1 MVNANQPD
9 MKRFMVIGGTG
20 VIGHFVTRRLVDEGY
35 SPVVI
40 TVSGNTGLIKD
51 ILDKVTVVKANIV
64 DAEMLNAVFAEHL
77 PTHLVHM
84 GANIGVE
91 QRPSYSAQ
99 VYVEGMA
106 NVLEAARI
114 SEVQRMV
121 FTSTKGVY
129 GPVYGEFSHPTYRP
143 LHENMMPQPATMRGS
158 YKLASEHMGRIYRKR
173 HGIEFTAVRFSS
185 TIGPAKTQRHDE
197 TSVHSKMI
205 ENAML
210 GLPAVI
216 AKGGDAL
223 TDIIYND
230 DAARGIMAVLHAEG
244 PTDVLYNI
252 GSGYGITLAEF
263 GEGVQTVYPNAE
275 FEIGPGTQ
283 YLNPET
289 SGHCIL
295 NGTRA
300 REDLGFEVSYTP
312 ATMVAAYVEMMER
325 MGIDPIAT

>member
-1 MVNANQPD
+1 
-9 MKRFMVIGGTG
+9 MVIGGTG
-20 VIGHFVTRRLVDEGY
+20 VIGHFVTRRLVDDGY
-35 SPVVI
+35 TPVVV
-40 TVSGNTGLIKD
+40 TVSGNTDLISD
-51 ILDKVTVVKANIV
+51 IVDKVVVVQANIV
-64 DAEMLNAVFAEHL
+64 DAEGLKSVFAEHS

-91 QRPSYSAQ
+91 QRPSFSAQ

-114 SEVQRMV
+114 NQVERMV

-129 GPVYGEFSHPTYRP
+129 GPVQGEFSHPIYQP
-143 LHENMMPQPATMRGS
+143 LTEDMMPMPATMRGC
-158 YKLASEHMGRIYRKR
+158 YKLASEYMGRIYKKR
-173 HGIEFTAVRFSS
+173 HGLEFTALRFSS

-216 AKGGDAL
+216 SKGGDAM
-223 TDIIYND
+223 TDIIYNG
-230 DAARGIMAVLHAEG
+230 DAAHGIVSALHAEG
-244 PTDVLYNI
+244 AIDVLYNI

-263 GEGVQTVYPNAE
+263 GEGVRKSYPDAQ

-283 YLNPET
+283 YLNPDT

-295 NGTRA
+295 DGTKA
-300 REDLGFEVSYTP
+300 REDFGFKASYTP
-312 ATMVAAYVEMMER
+312 ATMVMAYVEMMER
-325 MGIDPIAT
+325 MGINPIAS

>member
-1 MVNANQPD
+1 MAGP
-9 MKRFMVIGGTG
+9 KRHMVIGGTG

-35 SPVVI
+35 TPVVI
-40 TVSGNTGLIKD
+40 TVSGNTDLIAD
-51 ILDKVTVVKANIV
+51 ILDKVTVVQANVV
-64 DAEMLNAVFAEHL
+64 DAERLNAVFAEHS

-91 QRPSYSAQ
+91 TRPSFSAQ

-114 SEVQRMV
+114 NDVKRMV

-129 GPVYGEFSHPTYRP
+129 GPVQGEFSHPTYKP
-143 LHENMMPQPATMRGS
+143 LHEDMMPQPATMRGC
-158 YKLASEHMGRIYRKR
+158 YKLASEYMGRIYRKR

-185 TIGPAKTQRHDE
+185 TIGPAKTQRHDD

-210 GLPAVI
+210 GLPVVI
-216 AKGGDAL
+216 AKGGDAV
-223 TDIIYND
+223 TDVIYND
-230 DAARGIMAVLHAEG
+230 DAARGIMAALHAEG

-263 GEGVQTVYPNAE
+263 GEGVREVYPNAE

-283 YLNPET
+283 YLNPDT

-295 NGTRA
+295 DGTRA

-312 ATMVAAYVEMMER
+312 ATMVTAYVEMMAR
-325 MGIDPIAT
+325 MGIGPIAT